1 MESVLIPAYS
11 YQEAYLIAPKRKRG
25 TTAFDEYLLTLKHLP
40 GQHDQRAHGRTTA
53 RRSAYRSAYRKVRD
67 SGGSVQ
73 EARTAALDASRVELQ
88 KKLDERRVERDARR
102 AEREANRKVQ
112 PKPPVVQPEST
123 PTVPLVDT
131 GGPYRTMDP
140 KEVVASVKAFAEQ
153 VNQNVEAKRIAI
165 DTANA
170 EYKAMIGDSNGLYD
184 ERRDAIDRLKDEG
197 IVIVSNYKGVQ
208 TLIVDGQE
216 IKIPS
221 GQQPDFRTDEQAAAW
236 SAVEDAKMLYEAAS
250 VRNDAARQRIYDAMD
265 AYEQAKKDADQTVYD
280 HIAVNMRHPNPYIP
294 TFAYNDPQGMISP
307 DQRARI
313 EREVSRVLSMVG
325 ADDVEYGDKPIQINY
340 DGGGRASAGGS
351 ARFTVFNTNGDNSIG
366 TIWHESMHIIQ
377 SKTRGTAVDQI
388 PHDFAIQRISAS
400 KEKKPKTMTAQVNRK
415 TKEVPSAQPGNY
427 KTDEFG
433 YYDAVDNPY
442 TLKIYQTID
451 KTPFQEVLA
460 MAFTDVRGQTTNPDR
475 YQDPD
480 LFEVGIRAIQS
491 ANVKVQF
498 KYAPTYSYNYSS
510 VTNAPDFEQIRNAYQ
525 YTEVQP

>member
-1 MESVLIPAYS
+1 MSKFAY
-11 YQEAYLIAPKRKRG
+11 YLMK
-25 TTAFDEYLLTLKHLP
+25 LKHLP
-40 GQHDQRAHGRTTA
+40 GQHDQRSHGRTTA
-53 RRSAYRSAYRKVRD
+53 RRQAYRSAYRKVRD

-73 EARTAALDASRVELQ
+73 DARAAALDASRAELQ

-153 VNQNVEAKRIAI
+153 VNRDIDEKQAAV

-170 EYKAMIGDSNGLYD
+170 EYKALVDDANRVYD
-184 ERRDAIDRLKDEG
+184 ERRAAIYRLQDSG
-197 IVIVSNYKGVQ
+197 IYRQYTYQGIQ
-208 TLIVDGQE
+208 TLIMDGEKVD
-216 IKIPS
+216 IPAGS
-221 GQQPDFRTDEQAAAW
+221 TPDFRTDEQAAAW
-236 SAVEDAKMLYEAAS
+236 AAVQDAELLYEAAYTRS
-250 VRNDAARQRIYDAMD
+250 DVARQRIFDAQD
-265 AYEQAKKDADQTVYD
+265 AYNQAIKDANQAVYD
-280 HIAVNMRHPNPYIP
+280 HIAVNMRHPNPYVP
-294 TFAYNDPQGMISP
+294 TFAYNDPQGNISS

-313 EREVSRVLSMVG
+313 EREVTRVLGMVG

-388 PHDFAIQRISAS
+388 PHDFAIQRILAS
-400 KEKKPKTMTAQVNRK
+400 KEKKPKTMTAQNNRK
-415 TKEVPSAQPGNY
+415 TKEVPSAQFGTY

-433 YYDAVDNPY
+433 YYDTVDNPY

-460 MAFTDVRGQTTNPDR
+460 MAFTDVRGQTTNSER